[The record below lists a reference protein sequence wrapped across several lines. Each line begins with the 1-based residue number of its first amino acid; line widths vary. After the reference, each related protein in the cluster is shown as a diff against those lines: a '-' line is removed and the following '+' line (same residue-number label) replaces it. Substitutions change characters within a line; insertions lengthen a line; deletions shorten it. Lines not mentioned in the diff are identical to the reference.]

1 MIFSIN
7 RMLKVIEVLYS
18 SSRLLKSQS
27 RVFSDAISAIT
38 NKLVRE
44 LFLINDYIKWWNDYI
59 WGPSKQFSD
68 LYYSI
73 NIIQIPFSRGEGEL
87 TYNLPEMLRL
97 FIYILNEVI
106 KRFMTECQRRGIEM
120 RNPTCDCG
128 QERPLEEVV
137 SNPVAQCL
145 CQNYKL

>member
-1 MIFSIN
+1 MTILSGEMIIFEGLQNSFQIYITA
-7 RMLKVIEVLYS
+7 LKL
-18 SSRLLKSQS
+18 SR
-27 RVFSDAISAIT
+27 
-38 NKLVRE
+38 
-44 LFLINDYIKWWNDYI
+44 Y
-59 WGPSKQFSD
+59 
-68 LYYSI
+68 
-73 NIIQIPFSRGEGEL
+73 PFPGGEGEL

-106 KRFMTECQRRGIEM
+106 KQFMTECQRRGIEM

-137 SNPVAQCL
+137 SNSVAQCL